1 MQEEL
6 ELPSVLFLR
15 YDGFPSIWTA
25 VLDLLESLVI
35 ECIIL
40 RLRALRHQADE
51 EICAAQKDQDVTM
64 IELELSGVV
73 VILTSLLKR
82 QLTVLDDVVATIALA
97 NDSNLLCRV
106 SLRH

>member
-6 ELPSVLFLR
+6 KFPSVLLLR
-15 YDGFPSIWTA
+15 YNGFPSVWTA
-25 VLDLLESLVI
+25 VLYLLESLMI

-40 RLRALRHQADE
+40 RLRAPRHHADE

-97 NDSNLLCRV
+97 NDANLL
-106 SLRH
+106 

>member
-6 ELPSVLFLR
+6 ELPSVLLLR

-35 ECIIL
+35 ECIVL

-51 EICAAQKDQDVTM
+51 EVCATQEYQDVTV
-64 IELELSGVV
+64 IELELSCVV

-82 QLTVLDDVVATIALA
+82 QFTVLNDVVATIALS
-97 NDSNLLCRV
+97 NDANLL
-106 SLRH
+106 